1 MNPIP
6 SANPSQLLPSNLL
19 RGGQTSA
26 SQIFQQN
33 PLQQGVSP
41 SAMGADP
48 SLMQQPQPGSAAGNP
63 TMPPGGGQPMPGQP
77 QAGQPASAM
86 LGTDPQISEA
96 QYILNALADRLK
108 HHSRITEKTV
118 STLSDMIGSQLPSPD
133 QGQQNAPTA

>member
-1 MNPIP
+1 
-6 SANPSQLLPSNLL
+6 
-19 RGGQTSA
+19 
-26 SQIFQQN
+26 
-33 PLQQGVSP
+33 
-41 SAMGADP
+41 
-48 SLMQQPQPGSAAGNP
+48 
-63 TMPPGGGQPMPGQP
+63 MPGQP

-108 HHSRITEKTV
+108 HHSKITEKTV